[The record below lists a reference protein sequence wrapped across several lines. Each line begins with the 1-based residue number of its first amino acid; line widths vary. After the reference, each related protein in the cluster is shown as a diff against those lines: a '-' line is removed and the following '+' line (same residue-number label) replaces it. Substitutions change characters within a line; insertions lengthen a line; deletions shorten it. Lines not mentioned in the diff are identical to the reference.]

1 MTYQETLDYLFSQL
15 PMYQRVGAAAFKKD
29 LSNTIALCK
38 HLGNPERKYPVIH
51 VAGTNGKGS
60 SSHIL
65 AGILQEHGLRTGM
78 YTSPHY
84 KDFRERVKVNG
95 QFVSKEAVIRFVEKN
110 KEAFSEIMPSFFEWT
125 VALAFDYFAKEK
137 VDVAVIEVGLGGR
150 LDSTNVVLPMVSLIT
165 NIGYDHMQFLGD
177 TLDKIAFEKA
187 GIIKEGVPVV
197 IGEKHDETCPVF
209 EKIAEERRAPLY
221 YAEDNLQCVH
231 VTNEM
236 LHTRYH
242 FIKNG
247 VPWMENVQVNLT
259 GAYQQKN
266 LVSALQ
272 TLLVLEKEDQIPLLD
287 EEKIRTAL
295 MALRHKTTM
304 MGRWEV
310 LGQDP
315 VIIADSAHNQEGLQY
330 AMQQLQSLTYRQ
342 LHVVL
347 GAVNDKDLDKM
358 LALFPREGKY
368 YFARPDIPR
377 GLDAEILKEM
387 ASRAGLQGQAFSAVH
402 DAMEAAKANAG
413 KEDVIYVGGSTFVVA
428 EVL

>member
-1 MTYQETLDYLFSQL
+1 
-15 PMYQRVGAAAFKKD
+15 
-29 LSNTIALCK
+29 
-38 HLGNPERKYPVIH
+38 
-51 VAGTNGKGS
+51 
-60 SSHIL
+60 
-65 AGILQEHGLRTGM
+65 
-78 YTSPHY
+78 
-84 KDFRERVKVNG
+84 
-95 QFVSKEAVIRFVEKN
+95 
-110 KEAFSEIMPSFFEWT
+110 
-125 VALAFDYFAKEK
+125 
-137 VDVAVIEVGLGGR
+137 
-150 LDSTNVVLPMVSLIT
+150 
-165 NIGYDHMQFLGD
+165 
-177 TLDKIAFEKA
+177 
-187 GIIKEGVPVV
+187 VV

-231 VTNEM
+231 MTNEM

-295 MALRHKTTM
+295 MALRRKTTM

-387 ASRAGLQGQAFSAVH
+387 AARAGLQGQAFSAVH